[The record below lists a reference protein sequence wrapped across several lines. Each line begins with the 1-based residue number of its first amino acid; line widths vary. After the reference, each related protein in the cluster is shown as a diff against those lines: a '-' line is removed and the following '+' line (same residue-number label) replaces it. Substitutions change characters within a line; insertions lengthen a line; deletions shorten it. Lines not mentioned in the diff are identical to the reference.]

1 MRALNCVGRVG
12 GLAVA
17 LGVGAA
23 AFNYSAVAWA
33 DSPSRVSETPSAAS
47 ENAVSAP
54 PRSGAGVPNRRT
66 RAAAG
71 PSAVVDRGGAGPAIR
86 RPGVS
91 SAQPRGSA
99 QPRVTIPTI
108 TGPGPAEPPPT
119 APIDTSDVISV
130 ASPAA
135 AVPPVAAVAEQSV
148 QVIPPAAVTAVEL
161 PVVAPVPTPQPAPVS
176 AFVTAAADPAADPF
190 ADGDPAVPIGSPLEW
205 SVLAVARREG
215 ATVGTAM
222 AGAAVQPAA
231 ATQPVILGPSGV
243 PIPSSNYVDTVMDFY
258 IIPNSPDGTEAPQVV
273 FTPEGLYPITGVK
286 SLPLDTSVAQGMTI
300 LSDTLALL
308 PDGTT
313 TSVFGYS
320 QSSIIS
326 SLLQAG
332 FVPDP
337 PATPD
342 GPPTIPDGLQDSIEF
357 VLVANEMNPNGG
369 FLSRFPG
376 LELPSLG
383 IPFYGA
389 IPEDAY
395 PTVSYAREY
404 DGFADF
410 PRYPLNF
417 LSVLNAG
424 LGIVFVHTE
433 YVPAPD
439 CRGSFCL
446 TKQEVEDAIAL
457 PTTSPTQQYYFM
469 PTENLPLL
477 EPLRL
482 IPLIGNPIADLIQP
496 VLKVIVDLGYGDPA
510 HGFAT
515 GTQPDANVLV
525 PFGLFPDVSPLE
537 VLEKLVAGVGQGI
550 SDFIADFG
558 PDGSIAREIASISLP
573 PLSFALPT
581 PDSLITAVQDVVTA
595 VAERIS
601 AAAAAVY
608 AALLPTADIINAIV
622 TILPAYNITLFLD
635 GISQVLSGDL
645 IGGLVNAIG
654 LPLAANV
661 GLITTA
667 GLVGVL
673 AWAQAAVAVLDPNAT
688 IGT

>member
-1 MRALNCVGRVG
+1 MHALNFVGRVG

-33 DSPSRVSETPSAAS
+33 DGPSRASESSSAAAETQAS
-47 ENAVSAP
+47 RTP
-54 PRSGAGVPNRRT
+54 PTRIAGPNRRT
-66 RAAAG
+66 RAGAPSASAASRVGSVSG
-71 PSAVVDRGGAGPAIR
+71 PSDAKSR
-86 RPGVS
+86 RTD
-91 SAQPRGSA
+91 ASA
-99 QPRVTIPTI
+99 QPRVSIPTVAEI
-108 TGPGPAEPPPT
+108 SSAGPAATDANTLP
-119 APIDTSDVISV
+119 AAISI

-135 AVPPVAAVAEQSV
+135 AVPAVASAGGQPV
-148 QVIPPAAVTAVEL
+148 PKTAPTATTIAAPP
-161 PVVAPVPTPQPAPVS
+161 VAPVPPPDAAPVTAFMS
-176 AFVTAAADPAADPF
+176 APAEPVTDPF
-190 ADGDPAVPIGSPLEW
+190 ADGDPAVPAGSPLEW
-205 SVLAVARREG
+205 TVLAYTRREG
-215 ATVGTAM
+215 ANAAVPAATVG
-222 AGAAVQPAA
+222 VQPAA
-231 ATQPVILGPSGV
+231 ATQPLILGPSGV
-243 PIPSSNYVDTVMDFY
+243 PIPSENYVDTVMDFY
-258 IIPNSPDGTEAPQVV
+258 ILPNSPEGAEAPQVV

-313 TSVFGYS
+313 TTVFGYS

-342 GPPTIPDGLQDSIEF
+342 GPPTIPDGLQDSINF

-369 FLSRFPG
+369 FLSRFPDFN
-376 LELPSLG
+376 LPSLG

-395 PTVSYAREY
+395 PTVNYAREY

-424 LGIVFVHTE
+424 LGIVLVHTE
-433 YVPAPD
+433 YAPGPN
-439 CRGSFCL
+439 CRSFCL
-446 TKQEVEDAIAL
+446 TKEEVEAAIPL
-457 PTTSPTQQYYFM
+457 PTTSPTQQYFFM

-515 GTQPDANVLV
+515 GTQPDANVLL

-537 VLEKLVAGVGQGI
+537 VLQKLADGVVQGI
-550 SDFIADFG
+550 GDFIAAFG

-581 PDSLITAVQDVVTA
+581 PDGLISAVQDVVTA

-601 AAAAAVY
+601 AAAAGLY
-608 AALLPTADIINAIV
+608 AALLPTADIVNAILTV
-622 TILPAYNITLFLD
+622 LPAYNIDLFLD
-635 GISQVLSGDL
+635 GIEQMLTGDL

-654 LPLAANV
+654 LPVAANV

-667 GLVGVL
+667 GLVAVL
-673 AWAQAAVAVLDPNAT
+673 AWAQAAAAVLDPSIT